1 MRGRTDQGF
10 TNCEVLSLHE
20 GHWWGEEDH
29 GCGPAMSQSCG
40 RVQGAGEC
48 CQGPEK
54 DVILTLGLSTHRVTK
69 PLQAVLGPNRLT
81 ESFGRASE
89 TL

>member
-1 MRGRTDQGF
+1 MGESRGLGNAD
-10 TNCEVLSLHE
+10 
-20 GHWWGEEDH
+20 
-29 GCGPAMSQSCG
+29 
-40 RVQGAGEC
+40 